1 MGDPIARL
9 RDHLIAL
16 GEWDMERHSA
26 QDKALGDQVRLANK
40 AAEANGVLGDGLTN
54 QPLETMFEGV
64 FEHKPWH
71 LAEQEAQ
78 MLAEWK
84 AAGLPVVL
92 AHNAELHP

>member
-1 MGDPIARL
+1 M
-9 RDHLIAL
+9 
-16 GEWDMERHSA
+16 
-26 QDKALGDQVRLANK
+26 
-40 AAEANGVLGDGLTN
+40 LGDGLTN